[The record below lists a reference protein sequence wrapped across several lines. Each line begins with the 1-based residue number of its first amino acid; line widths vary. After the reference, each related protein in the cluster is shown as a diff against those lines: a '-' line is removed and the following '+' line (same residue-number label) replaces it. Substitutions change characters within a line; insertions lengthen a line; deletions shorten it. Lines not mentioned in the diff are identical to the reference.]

1 MSVPSLDRRYYF
13 HSTYK
18 RLAKRNR
25 TFGRIDIGE
34 PNTTRA
40 ISLVAALKEFVTPL
54 SHDERAR
61 LRSRILES
69 LDPDRD
75 IRELEHEMRAFVHY
89 KSAGYTVTPGDGNKM
104 DRFDFLIRGNNREF
118 ELECKTFAESIGTP
132 VSVEDSVYVFRAI
145 RKAVLAEPSFRESG
159 ILRLIFPARP
169 LLSEQELEKIVAK
182 FLLQAPTEQRDT
194 RYSLRFERRPEW
206 DAWLKEG
213 KHSDVVDNIANQ
225 FAEHNLHFMTMLSRN
240 HAVMGVVGSEQR
252 SHPVT
257 SIFSRL
263 KKASDQFSKQ
273 RPAVLWGNFL
283 GIGESEFR
291 GLLAE
296 TRLGHRS
303 LDVFGHNLFKSSN
316 RNHIVRLRLSADG
329 LNVQATRSESVYV
342 RNEIHTGGP
351 AYDLTSRV
359 SRYSAESTE

>member
-34 PNTTRA
+34 PNNARA
-40 ISLVAALKEFVTPL
+40 ISLVAAIREFALPL
-54 SHDERAR
+54 SGDEQAR

-89 KSAGYTVTPGDGNKM
+89 KSAGYNVALGDGNKA
-104 DRFDFLIRGNNREF
+104 DRFDFLIRGNDREF
-118 ELECKTFAESIGTP
+118 ELECKTFAESIGNP

-145 RKAVLAEPSFRESG
+145 RSAVLAESSFRESG
-159 ILRLIFPARP
+159 ILKLIFPARV
-169 LLSEQELEKIVAK
+169 LLSEQQLAKIVAK
-182 FLLQAPTEQRDT
+182 FLLNAPVEQRDT
-194 RYSLRFERRPEW
+194 RYSLTFERRPEW
-206 DAWLKEG
+206 DAWLRGG
-213 KHSDVVDNIANQ
+213 KHSDVVDNIADR
-225 FAEHNLHFMTMLSRN
+225 FAEHNLHSMTMLSRN
-240 HAVMGVVGSEQR
+240 HALMGVVGSEQR

-263 KKASDQFSKQ
+263 RKASDQFSKQ
-273 RPAVLWGNFL
+273 RPAVLWGHFL

-291 GLLAE
+291 ELLE
-296 TRLGHRS
+296 ESRLGHRS
-303 LDVFGHNLFKSSN
+303 LDVFGQNLFKSPN

-329 LNVQATRSESVYV
+329 LNVQATRPGTIHI
-342 RNEIHTGGP
+342 RNAISTGGP

-359 SRYSAESTE
+359 SQYSAETTE